1 MAKNNTLRYLI
12 PIILCT
18 LAIIG
23 LLVCNEW
30 VSYQQC
36 KVYQSY
42 NREVSFLTKYPN
54 SKYSA
59 DVRKCLKKH
68 EKQYVDENLNGL
80 KAPSYISDYLI
91 EKYQS
96 AYEKYNAFFPDGELR
111 PQAYRFILDI
121 REESDY
127 RKLIES
133 YDVSDEEYQAY
144 LEKYPNTSHL
154 KEIEYKRA
162 TAAYKNYSLKN
173 GSQPYSKYYGYNST
187 SGGSSIVINS
197 SSNHDCVVTVKY
209 NNSDGKVAGHVYVH
223 RGESAEINLPSGRTY
238 QVFFYSGTGWYPDK
252 EMPKGVKGGFLQNES
267 FSCDDKPYTLSY
279 GEYMT
284 YTLTPVT
291 NGNFTPKTT
300 NQNNFF

>member
-12 PIILCT
+12 PISLCS

-42 NREVSFLTKYPN
+42 NRGVTFLTKYSN
-54 SKYSA
+54 SKYASN
-59 DVRKCLKKH
+59 VRNYLKKH
-68 EKQYVDENLNGL
+68 EKEFVNENLNGL
-80 KAPSYISDYLI
+80 NVPSYLSDYLI
-91 EKYQS
+91 DRYQS
-96 AYEKYNAFFPDGELR
+96 AYEKYKTFFPNGNLR
-111 PQAYRFILDI
+111 AEASRFILDI

-127 RKLIES
+127 RELIES
-133 YDVSDEEYQAY
+133 SDVSDAEFQAY

-162 TAAYKNYSLKN
+162 TIAYQNYSLKN
-173 GSQPYSKYYGYNST
+173 GSQPYSSYYGYNNS
-187 SGGSSIVINS
+187 SGGSSIVIKS
-197 SSNHDCVVTVKY
+197 SSNYDCVVTVKY
-209 NNSDGKVAGHVYVH
+209 NNSEGKVAGHVYVH
-223 RGESAEINLPSGRTY
+223 RGETAEIHLTSGRTY

-252 EMPKGVKGGFLQNES
+252 EMPKGVKGGFLHNES

-300 NQNNFF
+300 NQNSFF